1 MLVIGALASVGS
13 AGIVLTVGGHFEIL
27 DTQELARDFNVYLL
41 TEPARSFGALVVFYG
56 LAYGAAWGISK
67 FRHRNDKNFDPD
79 GSVWYQA
86 LATDC
91 PADAVPYLTVE
102 LADSRMVVGTYR
114 QATVERDDNRELA
127 LGRPLGEASATG
139 NLRPLRDEFILLREA
154 DIRRIAGRY
163 LREFPVSDGGIA
175 SIEERPQ
182 RQLRTK
188 E

>member
-1 MLVIGALASVGS
+1 MLVIGALASIGS
-13 AGIVLTVGGHFEIL
+13 AGVVLTIGEHFEIL
-27 DTQELARDFNVYLL
+27 DTQELAKDFNAYLL
-41 TEPARSFGALVVFYG
+41 TEPARGFGALVVFYG

-67 FRHRNDKNFDPD
+67 FRHRNDKNFNPD

-91 PADAVPYLTVE
+91 PDDAVPYLTVE
-102 LADSRMVVGTYR
+102 LADKRTVVGTYR

-127 LGRPLGEASATG
+127 LGRPLGEASAAG
-139 NLRPLRDEFILLREA
+139 DLRPLFDEFILLREA

-163 LREFPVSDGGIA
+163 LREFPASDGGTA
-175 SIEERPQ
+175 PIEGRPQ
-182 RQLRTK
+182 KLRMK